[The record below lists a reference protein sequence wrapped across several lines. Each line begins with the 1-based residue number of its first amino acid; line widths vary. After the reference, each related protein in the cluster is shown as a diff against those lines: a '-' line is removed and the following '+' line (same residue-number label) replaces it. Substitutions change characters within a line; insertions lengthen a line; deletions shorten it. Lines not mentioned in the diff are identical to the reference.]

1 MNIHQVNS
9 KETMLNESD
18 IVIVAAHMADPSEV
32 KKEANKL
39 GVSSERL
46 LYTIYVQE
54 MQNPALIRIRD
65 GNTLFTIAAL
75 PERYGYVSMYNGDI
89 DKNVATNFSQFL
101 QAAYKMGFNVL
112 FVKCGDDSLNKSA
125 KEVLSIVKNAE
136 FAFDDKKGL
145 LIAKFN
151 QPHGD

>member
-9 KETMLNESD
+9 KETMLSESD

>member
-1 MNIHQVNS
+1 
-9 KETMLNESD
+9 MLSESD